1 MSRSAPKFTLLFI
14 AVSGVVFIIG
24 FATSLNLLRTDITNL
39 TTDSNSSEIQA
50 IGNYIDS
57 RLQSVEDIAY
67 STFWAENKHYA
78 EYYQPDF
85 DFSEDQVFSNLEH
98 ILLLHPGICG
108 AAIGLKPGLYPSEGK
123 YGFAPYVTNV
133 SGKMVRMQLGDNNDF
148 SKADWYKYAKA
159 AKDVYWNPIRESS
172 LGRSVSSFCLPLLP
186 ENGGDVY
193 GVFALDVNM
202 EALCQECQN
211 ITSMKRDEVTILDK
225 DLRIISHTDVF
236 GQFTDA
242 VNEGSELWAA
252 MIEKYREGVGSGMVT
267 GKRDGVDYV
276 LHFIRLERTG
286 WLICVE
292 SPLEDIYGHS
302 NELKFKAAAISLL
315 SFLAIAVCFLLLYI
329 RMHRALLTEAS
340 LASDMK
346 IAEDLQMGM
355 LPKKQPAFPERKDMD
370 IFGLL
375 QPAKMVGGD
384 LYDYLIRNDKLFF
397 CIGDVSGKGVP
408 AAMFMSIVI
417 SYFHNKSLKA
427 DSASELVSSL
437 NGILTSH
444 QSKNM
449 FCTFFLGIL
458 NLRNGRLNYCNAGHD
473 APILMR
479 RRSDAYEAIPLEG
492 EHNMVVGALE
502 DIVFKESHTTMRPGD
517 SLFLFTDG
525 VTEAENK
532 NKELFGVEATFS
544 SIKKIYDNYGD
555 LTACEKVA
563 MMQADLHRYTGDCP
577 QSDDVTMLLV
587 EYKGTT
593 ITLENRIE
601 QLPLLSEF
609 VRNMCGQH
617 GVPAEIIDDLDV
629 AMDEIGANISMYA
642 FPENE
647 THFYYVSFHNEAGEL
662 VFTFEDD
669 GVPFDPT
676 QPVDGH
682 LDLPPEERPL
692 GGLGIMMVKELMD
705 KVEYERRDNKN
716 IVCIVKKYEI

>member
-1 MSRSAPKFTLLFI
+1 MSKSVHNITLLFI
-14 AVSGVVFIIG
+14 VVSGVVFIIG
-24 FATSLNLLRTDITNL
+24 YVMSLNMLRTYIADL
-39 TTDSNSSEIQA
+39 TANNNSSEIQA
-50 IGNYIDS
+50 IGSYVDS

-85 DFSEDQVFSNLEH
+85 NFSEDQVFSNLEH

-108 AAIGLKPGLYPSEGK
+108 AAVGLKPGLYPSEGK

-202 EALCQECQN
+202 EALCQECRE
-211 ITSMKRDEVTILDK
+211 ITSLKRDEVTILDK

-236 GQFTDA
+236 GQFTDD
-242 VNEGSELWAA
+242 VHEGSELWNA

-267 GKRDGVDYV
+267 GKRDGMDYV
-276 LHFIRLERTG
+276 LYFVRLERTG

-292 SPLEDIYGHS
+292 SPLEDVYGDA
-302 NELKFKAAAISLL
+302 NELEVETAAISLL
-315 SFLAIAVCFLLLYI
+315 SFLAIALCFLLLYI
-329 RMHRALLTEAS
+329 RMHRALRTEAS
-340 LASDMK
+340 LEADMK
-346 IAEDLQMGM
+346 VAEDLQMGM
-355 LPKKQPAFPERKDMD
+355 LPKNQPAFSERKDMD

-384 LYDYLIRNDKLFF
+384 LYDYLIQDDKLFF

-417 SYFHNKSLKA
+417 SYFHNKSRRV

-437 NGILTSH
+437 NRILVSH

-458 NLRNGRLNYCNAGHD
+458 NLRNGRLDYCNAGHD

-479 RRSDAYEAIPLEG
+479 RKSGVYEAVPLEE

-532 NKELFGVEATFS
+532 NRELFGIEATFD
-544 SIKKIYDNYGD
+544 SIKKIYDSHGD
-555 LTACEKVA
+555 LNACEKVA
-563 MMQADLHRYTGDCP
+563 MMQADLHRHTGNCP
-577 QSDDVTMLLV
+577 QSDDITMLLV

-593 ITLENRIE
+593 ITLENKIE

-647 THFYYVSFHNEAGEL
+647 THSYYVSFHNEAGEL